1 MILHDYE
8 TSSGRKVI
16 KEYIDSLTIPE
27 MVDGYSVREKME
39 NGEFEKLNIK
49 RWEKKIYEVYF
60 YKHNRIFYIIPDG
73 DNIYLLHACRKQKKQ
88 NGKGRFKNN
97 KKEQKNGERHWERN
111 LYKNIEKEEWKICH
125 SYKQI

>member
-8 TSSGRKVI
+8 TSSGRNVI

-49 RWEKKIYEVYF
+49 RWEKKYTKYIFTNTIAYF
-60 YKHNRIFYIIPDG
+60 ILSQTVTIFITCMQK
-73 DNIYLLHACRKQKKQ
+73 AKKQ

-97 KKEQKNGERHWERN
+97 KKESKRIG
-111 LYKNIEKEEWKICH
+111 KGIGKEIYIKI
-125 SYKQI
+125 

>member
-8 TSSGRKVI
+8 TSSGRNVI

-49 RWEKKIYEVYF
+49 RWEKKYTKY
-60 YKHNRIFYIIPDG
+60 IFIRQSHILYYPRRWQ
-73 DNIYLLHACRKQKKQ
+73 YLFITCMQKAKKQ

-97 KKEQKNGERHWERN
+97 KKESKRIG
-111 LYKNIEKEEWKICH
+111 KGIGKEIYIKI
-125 SYKQI
+125 

>member
-8 TSSGRKVI
+8 TSSGRNVI

-73 DNIYLLHACRKQKKQ
+73 DNIYLFIYLFIYYMHAESKKTKRKREIQK
-88 NGKGRFKNN
+88 
-97 KKEQKNGERHWERN
+97 
-111 LYKNIEKEEWKICH
+111 
-125 SYKQI
+125 

>member
-8 TSSGRKVI
+8 TSSGRNVI

-49 RWEKKIYEVYF
+49 RWEKKYTKYIFTNTIAYF
-60 YKHNRIFYIIPDG
+60 ILSQTVTIF
-73 DNIYLLHACRKQKKQ
+73 IYLFITCMQKA
-88 NGKGRFKNN
+88 
-97 KKEQKNGERHWERN
+97 KK
-111 LYKNIEKEEWKICH
+111 
-125 SYKQI
+125 

>member
-8 TSSGRKVI
+8 TSSGRNVI

-49 RWEKKIYEVYF
+49 RWEKKIYEFLQTQSHILY
-60 YKHNRIFYIIPDG
+60 YPRRWQ
-73 DNIYLLHACRKQKKQ
+73 YLLHACRKQKNKTEKGDSKIIKKRAKEL
-88 NGKGRFKNN
+88 GKALG
-97 KKEQKNGERHWERN
+97 KKF
-111 LYKNIEKEEWKICH
+111 I
-125 SYKQI
+125 

>member
-8 TSSGRKVI
+8 TSSGRNVI

-73 DNIYLLHACRKQKKQ
+73 DNIYLFITCMQKAKKQ
-88 NGKGRFKNN
+88 TGKGRFKNN
-97 KKEQKNGERHWERN
+97 KKESKRIG
-111 LYKNIEKEEWKICH
+111 KGIGKEIYIKI
-125 SYKQI
+125 

>member
-8 TSSGRKVI
+8 TSSGRNVI

-73 DNIYLLHACRKQKKQ
+73 DNIYLLHACRKQKNKTEKGDSKIIKKSKRM
-88 NGKGRFKNN
+88 GKGIGKDI
-97 KKEQKNGERHWERN
+97 
-111 LYKNIEKEEWKICH
+111 YIKI
-125 SYKQI
+125 